1 MLRLVHRL
9 AACDSTVL
17 IQGETGTGKELA
29 ARLIHYLSGRRD
41 SPFLPVNCGAIPDTL
56 TESELFG
63 HIRGAY
69 TDAREHRAGL
79 VAQAEGGTLFLDEIE
94 ALSPRGQ
101 VGLLRFLQDREYRPV
116 GASKV
121 LEANVRVLAASNV
134 NLDTLAKSG
143 GYRSDLVYRLDVF
156 KLEVP
161 PLRARGDDVILLAEA
176 FVAQFCRQYEK
187 PERALSSE
195 TADLLRRYAWPGNI
209 RELENLMHRA
219 VFLSD
224 GPVIGLHDVSMSD
237 EEARSTQSI
246 DSTFNEA
253 KNAAIARFE
262 RTYLAELLART
273 RGNMTLAARLSGKE
287 RSRLTK
293 LVKKHGLKRQ
303 DFLPNA

>member
-1 MLRLVHRL
+1 VHRL